1 MSKDDDRKHDQEYN
15 QERRRLMV
23 SQQLEARGIRDSR
36 VLDAMRTVPRHLFV
50 PESYRFQAYEDCPLP
65 IGHGQ
70 TISQPYI
77 VALML
82 EALKLTGHE
91 RVLEVGTGSG
101 YQAALLGRLAEQ
113 VYTVEIIPELTR
125 RAQETLS
132 ELGCQNV
139 HVETANGSVGWKA
152 AAPYDAIIVA
162 AAAPSTPRSLCDQ
175 LAEGGRLIVPVGDLY
190 GQDLL
195 RVHNQHGKLLTTNL
209 GLCAFVPLVG
219 EAGWKSGTRAS

>member
-1 MSKDDDRKHDQEYN
+1 MSKEYDQKYN

-23 SQQLEARGIRDSR
+23 SQQLEARGITDPR

-77 VALML
+77 VGLML
-82 EALKLTGHE
+82 EALMLTGHE

-101 YQAALLGRLAEQ
+101 YQAALLGLLAEQ
-113 VYTVEIIPELTR
+113 VYTVEIIPELTS
-125 RAQETLS
+125 RAQATLS
-132 ELGCQNV
+132 ELGYDNIQ
-139 HVETANGSVGWKA
+139 VEPANGSIGWKA

-162 AAAPSTPRSLCDQ
+162 AAAPSTPRALCKQ
-175 LAEGGRLIVPVGDLY
+175 LADGGRLVVPIGDLY

-195 RVHNQHGKLLTTNL
+195 RVQNQHGQLLTTNL